1 MTAVETA
8 LIAVGL
14 AGLIGYLAWTLAA
27 RRAAEAR
34 AEDVA
39 RIAQLEA
46 TVAAAEGQE
55 QALEDRMAALS
66 SRMAEQQRKDF
77 LDIAEERFKR
87 LQSEAEK
94 DAKANITAMEELV
107 KPMKETLAGLD
118 TATKDLEE
126 KRMKAIAGVEEQ
138 IRDLAEKSTH
148 LGKEA
153 DRLSTALS
161 RSSRA
166 RGDWGEVALRRI
178 LEMANM
184 TAHADFT
191 EQAKTKT
198 GRPDVIVHVPGDG
211 VIPIDSKVTA
221 EHYLAALD
229 EEDPRKK
236 TELLAAHARSLRDK
250 VKELKTKDYRD
261 GIEDKA
267 QFVVMFVPSE
277 ALVHAAYDQD
287 PNLHEYA
294 MTQNV
299 VIVSPASLLAL
310 LRTAALYWKQVTFA
324 EEASL
329 VVATVQEFYKRMATW
344 SSHFAL
350 VGRQLESATKS
361 YNKSVGSWDGSVL
374 PQARKLEELRVSQNL
389 PKQIEDL
396 SEIET
401 MPREP
406 RELE

>member
-166 RGDWGEVALRRI
+166 RGDWGEVALW
-178 LEMANM
+178 L
-184 TAHADFT
+184 
-191 EQAKTKT
+191 
-198 GRPDVIVHVPGDG
+198 G
-211 VIPIDSKVTA
+211 A
-221 EHYLAALD
+221 EWSCGSERASS
-229 EEDPRKK
+229 PS
-236 TELLAAHARSLRDK
+236 RS
-250 VKELKTKDYRD
+250 E
-261 GIEDKA
+261 
-267 QFVVMFVPSE
+267 
-277 ALVHAAYDQD
+277 
-287 PNLHEYA
+287 
-294 MTQNV
+294 
-299 VIVSPASLLAL
+299 
-310 LRTAALYWKQVTFA
+310 
-324 EEASL
+324 
-329 VVATVQEFYKRMATW
+329 VA
-344 SSHFAL
+344 
-350 VGRQLESATKS
+350 
-361 YNKSVGSWDGSVL
+361 
-374 PQARKLEELRVSQNL
+374 P
-389 PKQIEDL
+389 
-396 SEIET
+396 
-401 MPREP
+401 
-406 RELE
+406 